1 MLVLA
6 VSSTEF
12 QRHFGR
18 YQTEAKREPVEIT
31 CHGRREFV
39 FMTADQFRW
48 LNAAAHRVGRTSDAP
63 SFVVEAVERAE
74 MDPEQ
79 QHLDEL
85 MK

>member
-1 MLVLA
+1 MA
-6 VSSTEF
+6 VNSTEF

-31 CHGRREFV
+31 RYGRFAFV

-48 LNAAAHRVGRTSDAP
+48 LNAAAHRAGRTSDTP
-63 SFVVEAVERAE
+63 NFIVEAVTRAE
-74 MDPEQ
+74 MDPEH